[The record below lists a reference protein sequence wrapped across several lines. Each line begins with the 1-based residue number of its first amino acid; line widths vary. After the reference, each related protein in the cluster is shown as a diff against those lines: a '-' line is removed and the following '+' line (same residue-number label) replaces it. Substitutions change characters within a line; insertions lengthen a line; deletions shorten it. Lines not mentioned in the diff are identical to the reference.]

1 VSAEREEAPMVL
13 VPRNVFSAIE
23 TAIRQR
29 HILYIDSATADAG
42 LQNII
47 VWGHPDADD
56 YIILVA
62 GES

>member
-1 VSAEREEAPMVL
+1 MTAGEAPMVFI
-13 VPRNVFSAIE
+13 PRNVFGAIDA
-23 TAIRQR
+23 AIRQR
-29 HILYIDSATADAG
+29 HICYHDAKSSEAG
-42 LQNII
+42 LQNLI